1 MMKVCTNNLI
11 RLSVLLVILYKLDFT
26 ILANIIIL
34 SLIISELIIKIKD
47 KIKGEI

>member
-1 MMKVCTNNLI
+1 MTKICINNLI

-34 SLIISELIIKIKD
+34 SLVISELIIKIKD
-47 KIKGEI
+47 KIKGE